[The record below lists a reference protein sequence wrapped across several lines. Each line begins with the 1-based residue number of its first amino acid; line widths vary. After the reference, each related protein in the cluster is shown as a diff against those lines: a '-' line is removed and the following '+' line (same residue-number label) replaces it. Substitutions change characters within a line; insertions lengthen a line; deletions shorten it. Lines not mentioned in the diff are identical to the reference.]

1 MSGARSKIL
10 APHVEELLL
19 STDALIA
26 RSGASWASLKP
37 RKKRALSLEELGEV
51 VLRGVDPARL
61 HEQQASAWAM
71 ALSHVARAIVRN
83 FPGNVFADLDLVAV
97 ALRDVVI
104 AEGHV
109 ALEQTIDPLVE
120 IHRLYGKTS
129 RIRFQ
134 YVHDFLYGFDWARWV
149 ASDPQDR
156 AAIGPFDR
164 RFLQRSVERAAE
176 LEALID
182 NNDPTYP
189 PLAEGTFR
197 NPYAFARDPKT
208 EALLFRDLAK
218 HNLLPACPIR
228 QSAVWDKPF
237 LQERLLRAEKL
248 GLIASPDIA

>member
-1 MSGARSKIL
+1 MRSKIL

-37 RKKRALSLEELGEV
+37 RKKRALSLQELGEV
-51 VLRGVDPARL
+51 VLRGVDPELL

-71 ALSHVARAIVRN
+71 ALSHLARAIVRN
-83 FPGNVFADLDLVAV
+83 FPENIFADLDRVAV

-149 ASDPQDR
+149 ASCPAER
-156 AAIGPFDR
+156 ATIGPFDR
-164 RFLQRSVERAAE
+164 RFLQRSVERAEE
-176 LEALID
+176 LEVLIE

-189 PLAEGTFR
+189 ALAEGAFR
-197 NPYAFARDPKT
+197 NPYAFARDPKA

-218 HNLLPACPIR
+218 HDLLPVCPIR
-228 QSAVWDKPF
+228 QTAIWDKPF
-237 LQERLLRAEKL
+237 LQERLVRAEKL
-248 GLIASPDIA
+248 GLIASADIA